1 MTDETPPK
9 YQVSVEPSIR
19 EWKSQSSEDDVPL
32 SFSVMTLCSR
42 FDDQVIDANGKGEEK
57 AKANVPDSFIPKSF
71 HPQFIHGKHRCVVC
85 DSFPIVGPRLH
96 YQSFKPDEGCC
107 YTCFEELFQ
116 SGSEEKRM
124 KWLSSFIPEQL
135 DSDACLQNQY
145 RIQFPLLAHASRQD
159 IAQHQFSLD
168 DENLLIEDKVQN
180 LVKSRD
186 YTRTSDKEQET
197 VHSNADELFSSSE
210 DLFVSVSEDVDDSS
224 FLGKSFETFYSDDFT
239 AKEDGLKVVLCTLS
253 DDEKTHTQKDV
264 FIAFDSDKIQDD
276 EVPEDDTGSNSSFL
290 EDSFEIVLSDN
301 SLRIIDTSV
310 LDVTKG
316 VSLLTQ
322 SLLESLL
329 CFLPEELSR
338 GKVWLNYSL
347 LRDGASLQTL
357 MQHVGSSSTNL
368 MILQTLNGD
377 VFGCYTS
384 SPWKLES
391 GYYGSGSSFVWRMK
405 HKRSTSY
412 SVGVETLKSE
422 EKLQVFP
429 NSNADLS
436 VQFCSGD
443 KLGIGKARGPD
454 NEIEILSFENKEDT
468 DQLGFAIFLYDDLRH
483 GSTSPSAS
491 FSSPRLINTEDGAFE
506 VYNLEVWSFANI
518 CRAEEEEM
526 KRNEFLLLPSEI
538 SFPDSDL
545 FDLNDKDNKL
555 FIAKEDTLCR
565 DGMILSSQVEDSP
578 VVKSTQVDPSNTFAA
593 HDDMIQNSS
602 SLVHGNNTEDGLTD
616 DIDDRNLSLC
626 CCDNI
631 LSGSG
636 SGSGSGSSNQP
647 MMLLNDDQKEQASM
661 QSEMTNKVPYYT
673 SVDKKETKV
682 RQHPNPMA
690 SSCGGSSEVIGHDD
704 NSRVSMPADEK
715 FTESRS
721 EERMDETLSY
731 PLWQL
736 GGMSDYG
743 LTTLNLD
750 HNMKSL
756 QTCFFRRI
764 RKTAIKV
771 FKLSIVKQGIRIKV
785 NKALEQVRTQYKQSQ
800 VESTNALA
808 TLMMKKTKALASE
821 TQLVASKSEDYDSRF
836 SVAETSHEVEPTT
849 SRFWMRLLFVI
860 LLHLSSSI
868 FLKLHVPAFHCND
881 ERSLTFHIPLSLGTT
896 AGNERDL
903 FSSDLPIEFVRKEC
917 NSRDKFHANVL
928 SLDITNHQMRSDG
941 SGTKERAP
949 NHALGHTRN
958 NETIKGNAFK
968 NIVLDTLMV
977 ASDHLHN
984 PFSVGF

>member
-1 MTDETPPK
+1 MTDENPKK
-9 YQVSVEPSIR
+9 YQASVEPYTR
-19 EWKSQSSEDDVPL
+19 GWKSQSSEDEVPL
-32 SFSVMTLCSR
+32 SFSFMTLCSR
-42 FDDQVIDANGKGEEK
+42 FDDQVIGTKGKGEEK
-57 AKANVPDSFIPKSF
+57 AKASVPDSFIPKSF

-107 YTCFEELFQ
+107 YACFEELFQ

-159 IAQHQFSLD
+159 TAQHQFSLD
-168 DENLLIEDKVQN
+168 DENLLIDDKVQN
-180 LVKSRD
+180 LVISRE
-186 YTRTSDKEQET
+186 YTKTSDKEQET
-197 VHSNADELFSSSE
+197 VHSNVDELFSSGD

-224 FLGKSFETFYSDDFT
+224 FLGKSFETFYSDDFNS
-239 AKEDGLKVVLCTLS
+239 KDDGLKVVLCTLS
-253 DDEKTHTQKDV
+253 DDENTHTQKDV

-276 EVPEDDTGSNSSFL
+276 EVPEDDTGSNPSFL

-301 SLRIIDTSV
+301 SLQIIDTSV
-310 LDVTKG
+310 HDVSKG

-322 SLLESLL
+322 PLLESLL
-329 CFLPEELSR
+329 SFLPEELSH

-357 MQHVGSSSTNL
+357 TQHVGSSSTNL
-368 MILQTLNGD
+368 MILQTSNGD

-384 SPWKLES
+384 SPWTIES
-391 GYYGSGSSFVWRMK
+391 GYYGSGSSFVWRMR

-429 NSNADLS
+429 NSNADHC

-454 NEIEILSFENKEDT
+454 NEVESLSFGNKVET
-468 DQLGFAIFLYDDLRH
+468 DQLGFAILLYDDLRH
-483 GSTSPSAS
+483 GSTSPSTS

-506 VYNLEVWSFANI
+506 VNNMEVWSVANM

-526 KRNEFLLLPSEI
+526 KRNELLLLPSEI

-545 FDLNDKDNKL
+545 SDKDNKL
-555 FIAKEDTLCR
+555 FIAKDNTLCR
-565 DGMILSSQVEDSP
+565 NGMILSSQVEDSP
-578 VVKSTQVDPSNTFAA
+578 VVKSAQVDPSNTFTAQ
-593 HDDMIQNSS
+593 DDMIQNSS
-602 SLVHGNNTEDGLTD
+602 SLVHGNNTEDGPTD

-626 CCDNI
+626 CCDDI
-631 LSGSG
+631 LSGAG

-647 MMLLNDDQKEQASM
+647 MMLLTDDQKEQVSM
-661 QSEMTNKVPYYT
+661 QSEMENKVPYT
-673 SVDKKETKV
+673 SVDNKETKV
-682 RQHPNPMA
+682 RQHPNAMA
-690 SSCGGSSEVIGHDD
+690 SSCGGSSEVIGHGD
-704 NSRVSMPADEK
+704 NSNVSMPADEMSA
-715 FTESRS
+715 ESRS

-731 PLWQL
+731 PLWQV

-750 HNMKSL
+750 HEMKSL
-756 QTCFFRRI
+756 QTRFFRRI

-785 NKALEQVRTQYKQSQ
+785 NKAVEKVCTQYEQSQ
-800 VESTNALA
+800 VEMTNALG
-808 TLMMKKTKALASE
+808 TLMKKSKALASE
-821 TQLVASKSEDYDSRF
+821 TQLMASGSEDYDSRF
-836 SVAETSHEVEPTT
+836 SAAEVSHEVESTT

-868 FLKLHVPAFHCND
+868 FLKRHVPAFRCND
-881 ERSLTFHIPLSLGTT
+881 DQSFPSKIPLPLGTLN
-896 AGNERDL
+896 GNERDL
-903 FSSDLPIEFVRKEC
+903 FSSDLPIAFIRKDF

-928 SLDITNHQMRSDG
+928 SLDITNHQMQSDG
-941 SGTKERAP
+941 SGTKEIAP
-949 NHALGHTRN
+949 NHALGHTRK
-958 NETIKGNAFK
+958 NETIKGKAFK